1 MKPHMR
7 HACLLVVLLATTATV
22 IAADEY
28 TFEPSDAPPSDVPA
42 AIADLLDPQGAKVV
56 GPKRDLCEVWLLKDV
71 ARIGD
76 FAPSTSVKYPFT
88 PGQLVGVL
96 KVPRRAGFSDFRGH
110 EIGAGV
116 YTLRYG
122 QQPMDGNHIG
132 TSDTADFLLA
142 VPVAD
147 DADPAPIADL
157 KSLFT
162 HSAEAS
168 GTVHPAIF
176 PLLPA
181 EDAAEP
187 GLSNDAEHELWILQV
202 TAKSGDAALP
212 LRIVLV
218 GIAKG

>member
-1 MKPHMR
+1 MKPYLR
-7 HACLLVVLLATTATV
+7 RVCPWIALLAVASV
-22 IAADEY
+22 VRAADEY
-28 TFEPSDAPPSDVPA
+28 KFEASATPPSDVPA

-56 GPKRDLCEVWLLKDV
+56 GPKRDLCEIWLLKDV

-76 FAPSTSVKYPFT
+76 FTPSTSVKYPFA

-96 KVPRRAGFSDFRGH
+96 KVPRRAGLSDFRGH
-110 EIGAGV
+110 EIETGV

-142 VPVAD
+142 VPIAD
-147 DADPAPIADL
+147 DADPAAITDL

-162 HSAEAS
+162 RSAKAS

-181 EDAAEP
+181 EEAAEP
-187 GLSNDAEHELWILQV
+187 GLTHDSEHELWILQ
-202 TAKSGDAALP
+202 TSAKSGDAAIP
-212 LRIVLV
+212 LRVVVV

>member
-1 MKPHMR
+1 MR
-7 HACLLVVLLATTATV
+7 HACLLIALVAASSAVL
-22 IAADEY
+22 AADEY
-28 TFEPSDAPPSDVPA
+28 KFETSEAPPSDVPA

-56 GPKRDLCEVWLLKDV
+56 GPKRDLCEIWLLKDV

-76 FAPSTSVKYPFT
+76 FTPSTSVKYPFT

-96 KVPRRAGFSDFRGH
+96 KVPRRAGLTDFRGH
-110 EIGAGV
+110 EIETGV

-181 EDAAEP
+181 EESAEP
-187 GLSNDAEHELWILQV
+187 GLTHDAEHELWILQV
-202 TAKSGDAALP
+202 TAKSGETGIP
-212 LRIVLV
+212 LRVVVV

>member
-7 HACLLVVLLATTATV
+7 HACLLVALLATTSTV
-22 IAADEY
+22 FAADEY
-28 TFEPSDAPPSDVPA
+28 TFKPSDAPPSDLPA
-42 AIADLLDPQGAKVV
+42 AIADLLDPQGARVV
-56 GPKRDLCEVWLLKDV
+56 GPKRDLCEIWLLKDV

-76 FAPSTSVKYPFT
+76 FTPSTSVKYPFT

-96 KVPRRAGFSDFRGH
+96 NVPRRAGLTDFRGH
-110 EIGAGV
+110 EIGTGV

-122 QQPMDGNHIG
+122 QQPEDGNHIG

-142 VPVAD
+142 VPIAN

-157 KSLFT
+157 KSLFM

-181 EDAAEP
+181 EAAAEP
-187 GLSNDAEHELWILQV
+187 GLTHDNEHELWILLV
-202 TAKSGDAALP
+202 TAKSGEAAIP
-212 LRIVLV
+212 VRIVVV

>member
-1 MKPHMR
+1 MR
-7 HACLLVVLLATTATV
+7 RACPLIVFLAVSSMTL
-22 IAADEY
+22 AADEY
-28 TFEPSDAPPSDVPA
+28 KFEPSETPPSGVPA
-42 AIADLLDPQGAKVV
+42 AIADLLDTQGAKVV
-56 GPKRDLCEVWLLKDV
+56 GPKRDLCEIWLLKDV
-71 ARIGD
+71 ARVGD
-76 FAPSTSVKYPFT
+76 FTPSTSVKYPFT

-96 KVPRRAGFSDFRGH
+96 KVPRRAGLTDFRGH
-110 EIGAGV
+110 EIDTGV

-147 DADPAPIADL
+147 DADPAPIVDL

-162 HSAEAS
+162 RSAEAS

-181 EDAAEP
+181 EEAAEP
-187 GLSNDAEHELWILQV
+187 GLIHDGEHELWILQL
-202 TAKSGDAALP
+202 TANAGDSTLP
-212 LRIVLV
+212 LRVVVV
-218 GIAKG
+218 GVAKG